1 MVYICELFLVKY
13 DLNCG
18 ACSGSCFTS
27 PFPCLSLIPFYG
39 LLFCHSPYFPY
50 FDFSVLVEK
59 LGCFQENATDPAMG
73 KLLKNLQPFVDLD
86 DMSKTVNKCSE
97 IARSHSQA
105 LILVFCYAGNL
116 LEYG

>member
-27 PFPCLSLIPFYG
+27 PFRCLSLIPPSS
-39 LLFCHSPYFPY
+39 SPYFPY

-59 LGCFQENATDPAMG
+59 LGCFQDNATDPAMG

-97 IARSHSQA
+97 IARSHS
-105 LILVFCYAGNL
+105 
-116 LEYG
+116 